1 MSTAVD
7 KKKLIMWLCV
17 IIFPLAILCIPTTAV
32 FTAPI
37 RLFLAVT
44 LCAILMFA
52 FELLN
57 NAIPGLLLPLSYM
70 LLGIAPGNVAFSAW
84 SGNVPWMIM
93 GGLLIAGTFTRV
105 GILKRVA
112 YWCIIKSG
120 ASYRG
125 ILFGLWL
132 TGLILSLAIPNQAFI
147 PMAALTYG
155 ICIALNIGKSPE
167 AAGIMLTG
175 AIAAIQPII
184 FIYNPS
190 YAILE
195 GAAFSVTGNTSSWL
209 QYFYHNAPVLV
220 WSLFLVFVVSI
231 MFKPK
236 TPINGKDYFVKSYQ
250 ELGPMSFDEKKAVL
264 VSFVLLGLL
273 LTTNVHK
280 IAAGWC
286 FVLVALLMYLPGL
299 SLAND
304 DDLRTLNFPFVI
316 FVAGCIGIGSVA
328 SAIGIGDIVS
338 DLMLPLLANMGTT
351 GILMSV
357 WFLCVALNLLM
368 TPLAIWSLVAAPLAS
383 VALALGIDPSVF
395 LYTIFQGTDQIFMPY
410 EYASYLIYFSFGLI
424 YLKDFIKLFTVK
436 TILNAIFMVVILIP
450 YWHLIGLI

>member
-1 MSTAVD
+1 MIIVND

-17 IIFPLAILCIPTTAV
+17 IFCPLTILLIPTNAV
-32 FTAPI
+32 FTQAI

-52 FELLN
+52 FELMN

-70 LLGIAPGNVAFSAW
+70 LLGIVPSNVAFSAW

-93 GGLLIAGTFTRV
+93 GGLLLAGTFTRV
-105 GILKRVA
+105 GILQRVA

-155 ICIALNIGKSPE
+155 ICNALNIGKSSE

-175 AIAAIQPII
+175 AIAAIQPIL

-195 GAAFSVTGNTSSWL
+195 GAALSVTNTTSSWL
-209 QYFYHNAPVLV
+209 QYFYHNVPVLL

-231 MFKPK
+231 MFRPK
-236 TPINGKDYFVKSYQ
+236 TPINGKDYFIQAYAN
-250 ELGPMSFDEKKAVL
+250 LGPMSIDEKKACV
-264 VSFVLLGLL
+264 VSFALLGLL
-273 LTTNVHK
+273 LTTNIHQIV
-280 IAAGWC
+280 AGWC
-286 FVLVALLMYLPGL
+286 FILVALCMYLPGL

-304 DDLRTLNFPFVI
+304 DDLRTLNFSFVI

-328 SAIGIGDIVS
+328 SAIGIGDIVA
-338 DLMLPLLANMGTT
+338 DFMLPLLSNMGTT

-383 VALALGIDPSVF
+383 VALALSIDPSVF

-410 EYASYLIYFSFGLI
+410 EYASYLIY
-424 YLKDFIKLFTVK
+424 LKDFIKLFTIK
-436 TILNAIFMVVILIP
+436 TILNAIFMIAILIP
-450 YWHLIGLI
+450 YWHIIGLL

>member
-1 MSTAVD
+1 MQTTLD

-17 IIFPLAILCIPTTAV
+17 IVFPLAILCIPTGEV
-32 FTAPI
+32 FTQPI

-57 NAIPGLLLPLSYM
+57 NAIPGLLLPLSYL
-70 LLGIAPGNVAFSAW
+70 LLGIVPGNIAFSAW
-84 SGNVPWMIM
+84 TGNVPWMIM
-93 GGLLIAGTFTRV
+93 AGCSLRAP
-105 GILKRVA
+105 LPAWASSKRVA

-155 ICIALNIGKSPE
+155 ICNALNIGKSPE

-175 AIAAIQPII
+175 AIAAIQPIL

-195 GAAFSVTGNTSSWL
+195 GAALSVTGATDSWL
-209 QYFYHNAPVLV
+209 TYFYHNAPVLV

-236 TPINGKDYFVKSYQ
+236 TPINGKDYFVQAYAD
-250 ELGPMSFDEKKAVL
+250 LGPMSFDEKKACV

-299 SLAND
+299 SLANV
-304 DDLRTLNFPFVI
+304 RTSEISTSPSSSLSPAVSASA
-316 FVAGCIGIGSVA
+316 VRPAPSA
-328 SAIGIGDIVS
+328 SAIS
-338 DLMLPLLANMGTT
+338 
-351 GILMSV
+351 
-357 WFLCVALNLLM
+357 FL
-368 TPLAIWSLVAAPLAS
+368 I
-383 VALALGIDPSVF
+383 
-395 LYTIFQGTDQIFMPY
+395 
-410 EYASYLIYFSFGLI
+410 
-424 YLKDFIKLFTVK
+424 
-436 TILNAIFMVVILIP
+436 
-450 YWHLIGLI
+450 